1 MKCAHREVLY
11 LDEIWVMK
19 ERKSD
24 ILWKVILEEVFDDL
38 LRFIMP
44 EADREYDLGRGFEFL
59 EKELAEM
66 YPEPEKESDTRFAD
80 KLVKV
85 FNRNG
90 GEDWILLHVEIQ
102 GDTSRRVEFSER
114 MFRYFYRI
122 LDRYRK
128 PVSAVAVFTGVDGK
142 KMPSR
147 YIYRYWKTSVVYEY
161 HTLSILDFTDEELG
175 ESNNPFALVVLTAKT
190 ALLEKK
196 IPEIELLERKILI
209 ANKLFRKGFT
219 SKKIR
224 AIFIF
229 LESYV
234 LFDSPEMNCI
244 FNEQIKASH
253 KYNFMGIDEYL
264 VMVGKEQKEI
274 SVIKNLLAQ
283 TDFSDEKIASIAGV
297 EVSFVEEIRKE
308 MK

>member
-1 MKCAHREVLY
+1 
-11 LDEIWVMK
+11 MK

-24 ILWKVILEEVFDDL
+24 ILWKVIMEEVFDDL

-44 EADREYDLGRGFEFL
+44 EADRAYDLERGFEFL

-66 YPEPEKESDTRFAD
+66 YPEPEKESATRFAD

-85 FNRNG
+85 FNRQG
-90 GEDWILLHVEIQ
+90 EEDWILLHIEIQ
-102 GDTSRRVEFSER
+102 EETSRRVEFSER

-128 PVSAVAVFTGVDGK
+128 PVSAVAIFTGVDGK

-147 YIYRYWKTSVVYEY
+147 YTYRYWKTSVVYEY
-161 HTLSILDFTDEELG
+161 HSLSILDFTDEELG
-175 ESNNPFALVVLTAKT
+175 ESNNPFALVVLVAKT
-190 ALLEKK
+190 SLLEKK
-196 IPEIELLERKILI
+196 IPEMELLERKILI

-234 LFDSPEMNCI
+234 LFDSPEMNRI
-244 FNEQIKASH
+244 FRQEIESNVK
-253 KYNFMGIDEYL
+253 KNVMGIDEYIKQTA
-264 VMVGKEQKEI
+264 VEETKIG
-274 SVIKNLLAQ
+274 VIKNLL
-283 TDFSDEKIASIAGV
+283 TLTEFSNEMIARIAGV
-297 EVSFVEEIRKE
+297 EVSLVEEVRKE

>member
-1 MKCAHREVLY
+1 
-11 LDEIWVMK
+11 MK

-24 ILWKVILEEVFDDL
+24 ILWKVIIEEVFDDL
-38 LRFIMP
+38 LRFVMP
-44 EADREYDLGRGFEFL
+44 EADREYELERGFEFL

-66 YPEPEKESDTRFAD
+66 YPEPEKASDTRFAD

-85 FNRNG
+85 FNRHG
-90 GEDWILLHVEIQ
+90 GEDWILLHIEIQ
-102 GDTSRRVEFSER
+102 GDTSRRAEISER

-128 PVSAVAVFTGVDGK
+128 PVSAVAIFTGVEGK

-161 HTLSILDFTDEELG
+161 HTLSILDFTDQELG
-175 ESNNPFALVVLTAKT
+175 ESNNPFALVVLAAKT
-190 ALLEKK
+190 SLLEKK
-196 IPEIELLERKILI
+196 IPEMELLERKILI
-209 ANKLFRKGFT
+209 ANKLFQKGFT

-234 LFDSPEMNCI
+234 LFDSSEMNRI
-244 FNEQIKASH
+244 FKEGIE
-253 KYNFMGIDEYL
+253 YNVKKNVMGIDEYIKQTA
-264 VMVGKEQKEI
+264 VEETKI
-274 SVIKNLLAQ
+274 SVIKNLLSL
-283 TDFSDEKIASIAGV
+283 TEFSNEMIARIAGV
-297 EVSFVEEIRKE
+297 EVCLVEEVRREVK
-308 MK
+308 